1 MTRLRLIAKLAEH
14 AARHHGGLRLVDA
27 STGHTSMGPLNDNDN
42 AVRLQLRFQGVGDL
56 RCHFFLNLETL
67 GKSIYDASDL

>member
-27 STGHTSMGPLNDNDN
+27 STGHTSMGPLNDNGN
-42 AVRLQLRFQGVGDL
+42 AVRLQIRIQGVGDL
-56 RCHFFLNLETL
+56 RCHFFLNLEPL
-67 GKSIYDASDL
+67 GKSIYDTSDF